1 MKRKKMIMTI
11 WKTKTKCTWAVMRI
25 LLQPSYTILR
35 QRLVSSY
42 SITENIK
49 SIRDNTSQ
57 RRSKLNLI
65 CLITWKSM

>member
-11 WKTKTKCTWAVMRI
+11 WKTKTKCTWVVMRI

-49 SIRDNTSQ
+49 SIRDNTSR

-65 CLITWKSM
+65 YLITWKSM